1 MTGETELTTVYRSA
15 DSNAEQDALA
25 IQDLLLKGGFNPE
38 IFNDSTPGVVEG
50 TYEVR
55 VPQVEVMA
63 AESLIGN
70 RATADDPEPGDP
82 TEHLDLVTVAST
94 DGTTGEMEA
103 RSIKSMLDANNI
115 PSVIVGNATL
125 PNLGFEVRVA
135 QEDVA
140 SAEAA
145 IENAEAA
152 GPQGALEAEQSTE
165 PQI

>member
-38 IFNDSTPGVVEG
+38 VFNDNTPGVVEG

-55 VPQVEVMA
+55 VPRVEAMA
-63 AESLIGN
+63 AESLIGS

-82 TEHLDLVTVAST
+82 TEHLDPVTVAST

-103 RSIKSMLDANNI
+103 TAIKSMLDANDI
-115 PSVIVGNATL
+115 PSLVVGNTQF
-125 PNLGFEVRVA
+125 PSLGFEVRVA
-135 QEDVA
+135 REDGA
-140 SAEAA
+140 RAEAVIA
-145 IENAEAA
+145 DAEAA
-152 GPQGALEAEQSTE
+152 GPLGALEAEQSSE
-165 PQI
+165 